1 MVAAAETGSDRDGS
15 MEINMAPAVAI
26 PRLRFHKCERVECFG
41 NMWHLLKINKFF
53 YIIVRKQECFN
64 RTVGRKSKTV
74 RQNLQKYVIC
84 NIRER

>member
-15 MEINMAPAVAI
+15 IEITIAPAVTI
-26 PRLRFHKCERVECFG
+26 PRPRFHRCERVESFS

-53 YIIVRKQECFN
+53 CIIVKKQECFN